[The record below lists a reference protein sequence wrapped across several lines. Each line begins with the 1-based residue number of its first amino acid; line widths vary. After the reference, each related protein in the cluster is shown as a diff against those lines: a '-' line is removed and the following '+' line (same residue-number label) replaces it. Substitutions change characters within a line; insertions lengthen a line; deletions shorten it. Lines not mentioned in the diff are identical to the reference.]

1 MLNCGIGAF
10 FVAIFLSMS
19 YIAARFHF
27 CYQAHRGTHS
37 NHPGGSMLEIRL
49 RLGIQVEKDFRRIV
63 KRYYQGNQE
72 QAIRDAIRYFLGPFQ
87 VDRKQLRVVMTQI
100 RKQMERFG
108 KVDRTLE
115 KKMKAILG
123 RQLNIQKE
131 LTKRIAKHGMGGK

>member
-1 MLNCGIGAF
+1 
-10 FVAIFLSMS
+10 
-19 YIAARFHF
+19 
-27 CYQAHRGTHS
+27 
-37 NHPGGSMLEIRL
+37 MLEIRL
-49 RLGIQVEKDFRRIV
+49 RLGIQLEKDFRRIV